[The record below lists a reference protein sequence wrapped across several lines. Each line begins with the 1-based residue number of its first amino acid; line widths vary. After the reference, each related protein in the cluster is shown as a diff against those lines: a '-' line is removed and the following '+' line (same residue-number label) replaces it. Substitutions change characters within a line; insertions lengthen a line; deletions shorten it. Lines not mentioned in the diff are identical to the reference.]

1 MTQPTLRYFGVA
13 VLVRS
18 GDSLLLQRKTP
29 GYPLADYVGRHT
41 LIGGFWS
48 TDRDQSPRETMR
60 REVREEI
67 RPDELCRAVDEGLE
81 FFAGLDYRLP
91 ELDDEGEPFWT
102 RAYVYEV
109 DIRGRFDLAKAELL
123 EGEAVYVE
131 HIAGFQGRFCW
142 GHDHT
147 LSRWGDRRETAEVGT
162 PEGGTE
168 TSRIATLE
176 EPGAYTEIDRT
187 NLLHDPTRDH
197 PRSEF
202 MED

>member
-29 GYPLADYVGRHT
+29 GYPIAAYVGRYT

-48 TDRDQSPRETMR
+48 TDRDRSPRETMR
-60 REVREEI
+60 REIREEI
-67 RPDELCRAVDEGLE
+67 RPDELWRAVEAGLE
-81 FFAGLDYRLP
+81 FFGGLDYRLP
-91 ELDDEGEPFWT
+91 ELDDDAGPFWT

-109 DIRGRFDLAKAELL
+109 DLRGRFDLAEAELL

-131 HIAGFQGRFCW
+131 EIAEFQGRFCW

-147 LSRWGDRRETAEVGT
+147 LSRWAARRDIGEIGS

-168 TSRIATLE
+168 TSHLAAPE
-176 EPGAYTEIDRT
+176 EPGAYAEIDRA

-197 PRSEF
+197 PRSDF
-202 MED
+202 MEE